1 MAALLG
7 AILAIFVVSVLLY
20 PLVKRPRIKPA
31 SAAKPQEARS
41 TRRAIYREIANLR
54 NDFES
59 GHITQ
64 AEFDQQMH
72 SLRIAAAFSLRDE
85 DEARAEAIASE
96 LQIEA
101 EVQRLR
107 QHAKESDEASK

>member
-1 MAALLG
+1 MPALLG
-7 AILAIFVVSVLLY
+7 AVLALAVVLVLLY
-20 PLVKRPRIKPA
+20 PLVKRPSVKPK
-31 SAAKPQEARS
+31 SGEKPEEARS
-41 TRRAIYREIANLR
+41 ARRAIYREIANLR

-64 AEFDQQMH
+64 AEFDQQLQ

-85 DEARAEAIASE
+85 DDARAEAIATE

-101 EVQRLR
+101 EVQRIR
-107 QHAKESDEASK
+107 QDAKEPDEPSN